1 MPKTIWE
8 CEVCGRLFSIRRQ
21 AEICESHRPERPP
34 IEVGQVITIRT
45 WDGHETERRT
55 VLGMELSRF
64 DTCRFGHEWKA
75 RIAET
80 GDYSLTVHLWDD
92 QPEAE
97 LVGMCYVNGAS
108 RWEKKEK
115 KAFREWYDEAGAE
128 YRRLAGKYAKRQSE
142 LWRTATIQ
150 AVAAGDAIEAFVSAR
165 ATVRWA
171 RRMG

>member
-1 MPKTIWE
+1 MLWE
-8 CEVCGRLFSIRRQ
+8 CEVCGRVFAIRRQ

-55 VLGMELSRF
+55 VLRMELSRF

-97 LVGMCYVNGAS
+97 LVDMCYIEGMED
-108 RWEKKEK
+108 WTEKQINDLTEFVDQVRSSDK
-115 KAFREWYDEAGAE
+115 KTEG
-128 YRRLAGKYAKRQSE
+128 
-142 LWRTATIQ
+142 T
-150 AVAAGDAIEAFVSAR
+150 
-165 ATVRWA
+165 
-171 RRMG
+171 